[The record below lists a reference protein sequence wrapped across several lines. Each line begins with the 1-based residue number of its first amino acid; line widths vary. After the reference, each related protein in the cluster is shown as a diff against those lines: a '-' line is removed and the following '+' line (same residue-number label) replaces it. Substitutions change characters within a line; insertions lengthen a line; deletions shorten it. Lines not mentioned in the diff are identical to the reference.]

1 MTDVTSNPWRLFWCT
16 LALAVIALTALAA
29 GAALAASGGSQQ
41 PRVSEAARVMAQIDW
56 LSSQRAKTLAAE
68 RADRQRADAMRVAAR
83 DTQQESLAAR
93 DTLRVAK
100 EQLAAVLVRAYKDGT
115 DPSLYLMSAR
125 SLNDLIDRMDTVN
138 RMANGQ
144 DSLISRIR
152 ALQKTLDTRHRAQ
165 LSAQR
170 SAAEAAN
177 AALGAATRI
186 DRILAERSAVL
197 ASLTA
202 PVARSITT
210 EQTRRKTLAHS
221 DGGATSGNTFY
232 GTATWYGWADWG
244 NSTASGEKFNPNA
257 MTCASPWLPFGT
269 ILKVTLLENGRS
281 VVVRVND
288 RGPFGG
294 GVIDLTVGAAKVIG
308 MVSMGVGNVRVQ
320 VLS

>member
-1 MTDVTSNPWRLFWCT
+1 MTDVTSHPWRLFWCT
-16 LALAVIALTALAA
+16 LALVVIALTALIA
-29 GAALAASGGSQQ
+29 GAASAASGGTQ
-41 PRVSEAARVMAQIDW
+41 PKVSEAARVMGQIDW

-68 RADRQRADAMRVAAR
+68 RADRQRAEAMRIAAR
-83 DTQQESLAAR
+83 DTQVESDAMRDSLSTAKQDLAA
-93 DTLRVAK
+93 
-100 EQLAAVLVRAYKDGT
+100 QLVQAYKDNT
-115 DPSLYLMSAR
+115 DPSLYLMSAQ
-125 SLNDLIDRMDTVN
+125 SISDLIDRMDTVN
-138 RMANGQ
+138 RLANSQ
-144 DSLISRIR
+144 DTLITKIR
-152 ALQKTLDTRHRAQ
+152 GLQKQLDARHEAQ
-165 LSAQR
+165 LAAQR
-170 SAAEAAN
+170 SASDAAN
-177 AALGAATRI
+177 AAQGAASRI

-202 PVARSITT
+202 PVARSIAT
-210 EQTRRKTLAHS
+210 EQTRRKTLAHH

-269 ILKVTLLENGRS
+269 MLKVTLLSNGRS

-294 GVIDLTVGAAKVIG
+294 GVIDLTEGAAKVID